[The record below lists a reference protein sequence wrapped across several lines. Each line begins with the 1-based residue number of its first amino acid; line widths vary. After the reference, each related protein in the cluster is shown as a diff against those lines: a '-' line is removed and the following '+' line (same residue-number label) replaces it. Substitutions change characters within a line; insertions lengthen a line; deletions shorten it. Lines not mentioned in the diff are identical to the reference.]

1 MLYGVTIVMVDSE
14 IGK

>member
-1 MLYGVTIVMVDSE
+1 MLYGVTIVMEDSE